1 MKIVLQR
8 KYLKQGYTIGYW
20 IVDGKLM
27 CNTLEDEVR
36 DLNKN
41 GKFDNGEKKIYGES
55 AIPYGKYKIKMTYS
69 PKYKR
74 MMPQV
79 MDVPHFTGI
88 RIHAAN
94 KPTELEGCIAL
105 GENKVKGG
113 LINSRLHVNVF
124 IDMLVKAGGE
134 ADFEII

>member
-1 MKIVLQR
+1 M
-8 KYLKQGYTIGYW
+8 KQGYTIGYW

-113 LINSRLHVNVF
+113 IINSRLHVNVF

>member
-113 LINSRLHVNVF
+113 IINSRLHVNVF

>member
-79 MDVPHFTGI
+79 MDVPHFTSI

-113 LINSRLHVNVF
+113 IINSRLHVNVF